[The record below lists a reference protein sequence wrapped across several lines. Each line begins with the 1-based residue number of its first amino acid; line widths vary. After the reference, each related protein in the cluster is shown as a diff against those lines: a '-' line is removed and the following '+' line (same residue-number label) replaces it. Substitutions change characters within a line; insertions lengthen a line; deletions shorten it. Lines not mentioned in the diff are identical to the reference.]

1 MVLHFW
7 LIPALVILVAA
18 TALLYLAVRLTGG
31 SGVRTEGRTVVDK
44 PVDDE
49 NRSS

>member
-1 MVLHFW
+1 MGLHFW
-7 LIPALVILVAA
+7 LIPVLAIL
-18 TALLYLAVRLTGG
+18 TAGTAILYLVVRLTGG

-49 NRSS
+49 DRSA